1 MADLIQLRRDTLEN
15 WQKYNPILSEGEL
28 GLILDDNETKQF
40 KIGDGVRAWNDLPYI
55 GFNGNIFENLG
66 NDKNGVISQFGM
78 NKILRYIINS
88 ESSVEVKNGDWKSL
102 DNITTP
108 GIYVIMAGVIPS
120 YYMFVNFDASFHQ
133 YNQWILGNLTIQD
146 GIVDG
151 SHIDGTTSIVHR
163 CKNRSASSSS
173 WSEWKYFQDS
183 FLKNEKGDN
192 NQYTI
197 TQKFFTEVVE
207 LIQSKID
214 NINLIISDSK
224 LINPSD
230 SVFNLNNYLDSGTY
244 RIKGERLNSSDGL
257 PINNAA
263 SGHSIDALLTVLN
276 SSLNDSESCVTQIIT
291 ISNRVGGDGD
301 MYIRTAKGNILD
313 IKDGKKWEHWQK
325 LQTNAEVG
333 QVTSLDSLI
342 DNGIYSGVYTDGATF
357 AETFVMIT
365 INNYSAA
372 TSFNQTRCVSQYK
385 YSLNIDGSVTYKT
398 RVGRGDNVDWGDWV
412 DESKRISELEKDIE
426 LLGDDLVLAQLDLD
440 KSKRLL
446 GNMIPSFNGIVES
459 ATVQQSSTQS
469 YNGVYFIKSSKLFA
483 VKGTGFNGGYYSS
496 WPGREVYNDITAIPN
511 RCYYNTSDKEIYYFD
526 GTSFT
531 KIIEQEAL
539 LRKRADETLSQR
551 ISELESFVSSD
562 YLEQTYAYG
571 VEWDTAI
578 TTPECT
584 RIGSMNLH
592 RSLPVQSGMRGC
604 LLNDNGVVVEYLLA
618 DDWTTAVRD
627 GSKGQVMV
635 ELPKHYRK
643 FVTNGTKRQVWLS
656 MMPLAGYHE
665 VPKAYVSA
673 YEASIDRTN
682 LKLASVVNTAEQY
695 RGGDNTAEWD
705 GTYRSLLGKPV
716 GRLNFYNYREYAR
729 KRNANTKE
737 WNMYVYNV
745 HKTICWL
752 FVVEY
757 ATLDTQTTFTSAL
770 TSEGYRQGGLGMGVT
785 LINGTKLSVYNNSNP
800 IIPCGYT
807 DSLGNNTGVIPFS
820 LPSEYDATPTST
832 EVIRYRGI
840 ENVYGHLLQK
850 LDGLLIDS
858 NSDIQKAYVCDNPE
872 LYDVITDNY
881 RYAGEMPRP
890 SEAYIRDIIFGEY
903 GDILPSAVG
912 DGADSHKYMCDVF
925 TSDTYTRVRCASS
938 VGGMTDSYRCG
949 LFYLYAK
956 YDFSLVGNSQGTR
969 LCFIPNK

>member
-1 MADLIQLRRDTLEN
+1 MNYLKQKIDSINVGGTLHALDGAIKVVWDASSNMDEMNITGLYYITGNRANTSDNMPMNNTGEIVAWLRVANVDAVNSFLT
-15 WQKYNPILSEGEL
+15 QILEL
-28 GLILDDNETKQF
+28 GNK
-40 KIGDGVRAWNDLPYI
+40 DGGEIKVYTRRY
-55 GFNGNIFENLG
+55 NG
-66 NDKNGVISQFGM
+66 
-78 NKILRYIINS
+78 
-88 ESSVEVKNGDWKSL
+88 
-102 DNITTP
+102 
-108 GIYVIMAGVIPS
+108 
-120 YYMFVNFDASFHQ
+120 
-133 YNQWILGNLTIQD
+133 
-146 GIVDG
+146 
-151 SHIDGTTSIVHR
+151 
-163 CKNRSASSSS
+163 SS
-173 WSEWKYFQDS
+173 WS
-183 FLKNEKGDN
+183 
-192 NQYTI
+192 
-197 TQKFFTEVVE
+197 
-207 LIQSKID
+207 
-214 NINLIISDSK
+214 
-224 LINPSD
+224 
-230 SVFNLNNYLDSGTY
+230 
-244 RIKGERLNSSDGL
+244 
-257 PINNAA
+257 A
-263 SGHSIDALLTVLN
+263 
-276 SSLNDSESCVTQIIT
+276 
-291 ISNRVGGDGD
+291 
-301 MYIRTAKGNILD
+301 
-313 IKDGKKWEHWQK
+313 WQM
-325 LQTNAEVG
+325 LQPMTEVG
-333 QVTSLDSLI
+333 QVDSLDGFI
-342 DNGIYSGVYTDGATF
+342 DNGMYSGALTNGDTF
-357 AETFVMIT
+357 TIIV
-365 INNYSAA
+365 INNYAVAASAGQER
-372 TSFNQTRCVSQYK
+372 SISQFK
-385 YSLNIDGSVTYKT
+385 YSLALSGGVQFQHRTGKGAAAIAWSEWQN
-398 RVGRGDNVDWGDWV
+398 VGEERLPIV
-412 DESKRISELEKDIE
+412 DES
-426 LLGDDLVLAQLDLD
+426 QLDAIGGDMSQFFDAITNLGARYYTVTSSARKIVVGKMEIISD
-440 KSKRLL
+440 NAMHGVTQILKTHYLL
-446 GNMIPSFNGIVES
+446 NE
-459 ATVQQSSTQS
+459 
-469 YNGVYFIKSSKLFA
+469 
-483 VKGTGFNGGYYSS
+483 
-496 WPGREVYNDITAIPN
+496 
-511 RCYYNTSDKEIYYFD
+511 D
-526 GTSFT
+526 GTLNLLAHNHNELYIYTRIWDRTAKSWS
-531 KIIEQEAL
+531 KWVEYKEDIRKSIQEIHEFL
-539 LRKRADETLSQR
+539 
-551 ISELESFVSSD
+551 SSD
-562 YLEQTYAYG
+562 FLEQTYAYG
-571 VEWDTAI
+571 VEWDTAV

-604 LLNDNGVVVEYLLA
+604 LLNDNGVVVEYLPA
-618 DDWTTAVRD
+618 NDWTTAVRD

-643 FVTNGTKRQVWLS
+643 FVTDGTKRQVWLS

-682 LKLASVVNTAEQY
+682 LKLASVVNTTEQY

-770 TSEGYRQGGLGMGVT
+770 TSDGYRQGGLGMGVT
-785 LINGTKLSVYNNSNP
+785 LINGTKLSAYNSGNP

-872 LYDVITDNY
+872 LYDVIIDNY

-956 YDFSLVGNSQGTR
+956 YDFGLVGNSQGTR